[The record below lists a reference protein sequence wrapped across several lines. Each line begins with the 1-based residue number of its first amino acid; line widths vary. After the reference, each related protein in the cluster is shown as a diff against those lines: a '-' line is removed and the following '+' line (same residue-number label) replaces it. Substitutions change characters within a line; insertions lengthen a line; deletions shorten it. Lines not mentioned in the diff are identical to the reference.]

1 MFGYASNENDAYMP
15 TPIYLAH
22 KLARRLEKVRKDGTL
37 SYLQPDGKT
46 QVSCEYEDGELK
58 RIATVVISNQH
69 TVDVSMEEL
78 RAGIKKEVIHA
89 EI

>member
-1 MFGYASNENDAYMP
+1 MFGYATNENDAYMP

-22 KLARRLEKVRKDGTL
+22 KLARKLEEVRKDGTL

-46 QVSCEYEDGELK
+46 QVSCEYEDGKLL

-69 TVDVSMEEL
+69 AADITLEEL
-78 RAGIKKEVIHA
+78 QRGIKKEVIET